1 MTVEASEL
9 HGERLAAWLGI
20 ALAIA
25 FTTCFVT
32 GLYSHLAQHPSF
44 GFQLPARPAGLYRAT
59 QGVHVA
65 TGIATIPLLF
75 AKLWTVYPRL
85 FQWPP
90 VTDAWHAIERLTIF
104 PLVAGAIFML
114 FTGLANIHLWYP
126 WHFNFPDTHYR
137 TAWITMG
144 ALVVHVGAKWSTT
157 RSALRREALVPT
169 DLTTRAITLDR
180 RRFLGTVFW
189 TSALVTAV
197 TVGQTFRP
205 LSRLALLSPRR
216 SDVGPQGFPVNAT
229 AHETGVIGDATSA
242 AYRLSV
248 GGEVATPLT
257 LTLEELRALPQ
268 HTATLPISCVEGWSA
283 SPTWTGIPVRDLLA
297 RAGAR
302 PGARVRVE
310 SIQMRGS
317 YTTSMLDHD
326 QAHDRDTLLALAV
339 NGEELALDHG
349 YPARLIAPNRPGVMQ
364 TKWVGRLVVL

>member
-1 MTVEASEL
+1 MTVEASSL
-9 HGERLAAWLGI
+9 HDERVAASLGI
-20 ALAIA
+20 GLAVA

-32 GLYSHLAQHPSF
+32 GVYSHLAQHPSF
-44 GFQLPARPAGLYRAT
+44 GFQLPARPVGLYRAT

-65 TGIATIPLLF
+65 TGIAAIPLLF

-90 VTDAWHAIERLTIF
+90 FTDVWHAIERLMIF

-126 WHFNFPDTHYR
+126 WRFNFPDTHYR
-137 TAWITMG
+137 TAWITIG

-157 RSALRREALVPT
+157 RRALRREAPVVGDQNARDT
-169 DLTTRAITLDR
+169 TLDR
-180 RRFLGTVFW
+180 RRFLGTVFG
-189 TSALVTAV
+189 TSALVTV
-197 TVGQTFRP
+197 FTIGETFRP

-229 AHETGVIGDATSA
+229 ARETGVIEDATSPD
-242 AYRLSV
+242 YRLSV
-248 GGEVATPLT
+248 DGAVVTPLRFT
-257 LTLEELRALPQ
+257 LDELRSLPQ

-283 SPTWTGIPVRDLLA
+283 SRTWTGIRVRDLLA
-297 RAGAR
+297 RAGAH
-302 PGARVRVE
+302 PSAHVRVE
-310 SIQMRGS
+310 SIQTRGS
-317 YTTSMLDHD
+317 YLTSILDRD

-339 NGEELALDHG
+339 NGEPLVLDHG
-349 YPARLIAPNRPGVMQ
+349 YPVRLIAPNRPGVMQ